1 MSNLYPV
8 IAAISTPLAPAGLG
22 VIRLSGD
29 GAVAVAEKVFRPAG
43 KARKLSELPGY
54 SALYG
59 RVYDGQGEI
68 DECVALVF
76 RAPHSYTG
84 EEVVELSCHGGLYLL
99 RRVLRAVLDA
109 GARPAEAGEFTRR
122 AFLNG
127 KMDLTRAEAVID
139 LIAANGRL
147 AAKAAISAR
156 EGAVYRR
163 LEEVKSAL
171 LGMAANLSA
180 FVDYPD
186 DDIPALT
193 PEALGPQLTA
203 ARDAVQA
210 LLDTYDAG
218 RVLREGVDTVIV
230 GSPNVG
236 KSTLMNRLA
245 GCERSIVTP
254 LAGTTRDVVEETVRL
269 GDVLLRLAD
278 TAGLRATED
287 EVESIGV
294 RRAQSRMETAA
305 LLLVVFDGSRPL
317 TEDDRR
323 MAESASRQNAVAVIN
338 KADLGLDVN
347 EEYIRSIFQR
357 VVVVSARD
365 GEGIPVLEQAVRE
378 AVGLAG
384 IDGTQPL
391 LANERQRRCAAACL
405 DCLEEALAALA
416 AGMTLDAVGVD
427 IDGAVSALL
436 ELTGERAT
444 EAVVDEVFARFCVGK

>member
-1 MSNLYPV
+1 MR
-8 IAAISTPLAPAGLG
+8 G
-22 VIRLSGD
+22 
-29 GAVAVAEKVFRPAG
+29 
-43 KARKLSELPGY
+43 
-54 SALYG
+54 
-59 RVYDGQGEI
+59 
-68 DECVALVF
+68 
-76 RAPHSYTG
+76 
-84 EEVVELSCHGGLYLL
+84 
-99 RRVLRAVLDA
+99 
-109 GARPAEAGEFTRR
+109 
-122 AFLNG
+122 
-127 KMDLTRAEAVID
+127 
-139 LIAANGRL
+139 
-147 AAKAAISAR
+147 
-156 EGAVYRR
+156 
-163 LEEVKSAL
+163 
-171 LGMAANLSA
+171 
-180 FVDYPD
+180 
-186 DDIPALT
+186 
-193 PEALGPQLTA
+193 
-203 ARDAVQA
+203 

-338 KADLGLDVN
+338 KVDLGLDVN

-365 GEGIPVLEQAVRE
+365 GEGIPALEQAVRE

>member
-1 MSNLYPV
+1 MSNSQPV

-22 VIRLSGD
+22 VIRLSGE
-29 GAVAVAEKVFRPAG
+29 GAVELAERVFRPAS
-43 KARKLSELPGY
+43 KTRRLSGLPGY
-54 SALYG
+54 TALYG
-59 RVYDGQGEI
+59 TVHDREGDI

-99 RRVLRAVLDA
+99 QRTLRAVLDA
-109 GARPAEAGEFTRR
+109 GARPAGAGEFTRR

-127 KMDLTRAEAVID
+127 KLDFTRAEAVMD
-139 LIAANGRL
+139 LIAANGKL
-147 AAKAAISAR
+147 AAKAALAAR

-163 LEEVKSAL
+163 LEEVKGIL
-171 LGMAANLSA
+171 LGAAANLSA
-180 FVDYPD
+180 YVDYPD
-186 DDIPALT
+186 DDIPELS
-193 PEALGPQLTA
+193 PEALGAQLSQ
-203 ARDAVQA
+203 ARDRIRG

-218 RVLREGVDTVIV
+218 RILREGVDTVIV

-254 LAGTTRDVVEETVRL
+254 VAGTTRDVVEETVRL

-338 KADLGLDVN
+338 KVDLGLDVN

-357 VVVVSARD
+357 AVVVSARD
-365 GEGIPVLEQAVRE
+365 GEGLPALEQAVRE